1 MTHKTD
7 NTLQATT
14 TVMTVRPNT
23 NDVTD
28 FARYETVIREMTPAP
43 SIASP
48 ILFHSDQ
55 DETMCD
61 ANEFS
66 DVEFELGS
74 DAVFEADSEQNVEPI
89 PKRTRSQ
96 SKTKEMSTA
105 STVEPTRK
113 QTKVKRGTKK
123 VDPEYEPRLRRRVI
137 HEVHE
142 PIDVDTD
149 DE

>member
-1 MTHKTD
+1 MKSHKTD

-28 FARYETVIREMTPAP
+28 FSRSETVVREMTPAP

-55 DETMCD
+55 DETMRD

-66 DVEFELGS
+66 DVELELGS
-74 DAVFEADSEQNVEPI
+74 DAMFEADYEQNVEPI

-96 SKTKEMSTA
+96 SKTKETSMPPA
-105 STVEPTRK
+105 EPTRK

-123 VDPEYEPRLRRRVI
+123 VDPDYEPRLRRRVI

-142 PIDVDTD
+142 PIGVDTD